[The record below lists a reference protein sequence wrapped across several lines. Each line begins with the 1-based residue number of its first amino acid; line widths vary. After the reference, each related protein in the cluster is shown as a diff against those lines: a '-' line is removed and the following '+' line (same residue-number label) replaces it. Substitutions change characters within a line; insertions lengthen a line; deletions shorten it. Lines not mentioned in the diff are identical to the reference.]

1 CHQDRN
7 ILLLGL
13 DASGKTSLFNRLHL
27 NTFGQVISTIGFH
40 VQTICQPFSKEHL
53 VLWDVSGQSIPLWRH
68 YLPHKEAL
76 VFVVDST
83 DYARIGVAKE
93 ALWGVLQNDDMA
105 ETGLLLVY
113 ANKQDQS
120 NAMTVREVMEAL
132 DIENLVRNTRAVTRV
147 GGAVVI
153 IGTANGGK
161 TTLLYR
167 LHLGEV
173 VTTIPTVGFNVEYLT
188 IMGIEFIIW
197 DVAGT
202 WGNRSLWHQIAQG
215 AAGVICVIDS
225 TDLDQIEE
233 AKGHLWRMFEHYD
246 VQEKECPLLVFAN
259 KQDRLGALSV
269 AEVKDKLE
277 LETRSQ
283 GRRWH
288 IRGSIATT
296 GDGLMGGMEWM
307 ATQLKGTSKK

>member
-1 CHQDRN
+1 
-7 ILLLGL
+7 
-13 DASGKTSLFNRLHL
+13 
-27 NTFGQVISTIGFH
+27 
-40 VQTICQPFSKEHL
+40 
-53 VLWDVSGQSIPLWRH
+53 
-68 YLPHKEAL
+68 
-76 VFVVDST
+76 
-83 DYARIGVAKE
+83 
-93 ALWGVLQNDDMA
+93 
-105 ETGLLLVY
+105 
-113 ANKQDQS
+113 
-120 NAMTVREVMEAL
+120 
-132 DIENLVRNTRAVTRV
+132 
-147 GGAVVI
+147 
-153 IGTANGGK
+153 
-161 TTLLYR
+161 
-167 LHLGEV
+167 
-173 VTTIPTVGFNVEYLT
+173 
-188 IMGIEFIIW
+188 MGIEFIIW

>member
-1 CHQDRN
+1 
-7 ILLLGL
+7 
-13 DASGKTSLFNRLHL
+13 
-27 NTFGQVISTIGFH
+27 
-40 VQTICQPFSKEHL
+40 
-53 VLWDVSGQSIPLWRH
+53 
-68 YLPHKEAL
+68 
-76 VFVVDST
+76 
-83 DYARIGVAKE
+83 
-93 ALWGVLQNDDMA
+93 
-105 ETGLLLVY
+105 
-113 ANKQDQS
+113 
-120 NAMTVREVMEAL
+120 
-132 DIENLVRNTRAVTRV
+132 
-147 GGAVVI
+147 
-153 IGTANGGK
+153 
-161 TTLLYR
+161 
-167 LHLGEV
+167 
-173 VTTIPTVGFNVEYLT
+173 
-188 IMGIEFIIW
+188 MGIEFIIW

-307 ATQLKGTSKK
+307 ATQLKGTSKNIGPPKRRVLMVGVAGCGKTTLLYHLHLGKTIATVPTLGYNVETLTINGIELTIWDVGGDWNYRNGLWRHYIPQADGIIFVVDSSDESQIDAVKTVLCELYRDFESQLKRSVLLVFANKQDRLNALSVAEVKDRIGIERETMQAEGRRWHVQGSIANTGDGLLEGMVWMTMQMN